1 VEGNAKTDC
10 KLQIANCKLEDH
22 SLEPSSSHG
31 PGVESLDRFH
41 PPPSTLQPP
50 PVPQLSTLDPIRVWG
65 LPLMPYT
72 LDGTVARIDELIQ
85 RGMPGFFVTA
95 NLHYAMLTEQIRELR
110 ALNERAS
117 FILADGMPLVWA
129 SRLQKTPL
137 PERVAG
143 ADLIWRICEL
153 AAQRE
158 YRIFLLGAKPGV
170 ADKAAGRLRERFPG
184 LTIAGTFSPPFR
196 KMTEEEESSLIDEMH
211 RVRPDILLVAFGQPF
226 GELWIAR
233 NCERMQIPIAVQVGA
248 SIDFVAGN
256 VRRAPRRLQRYGL
269 EWAFRLAQEP
279 RRLIGRYFQNGL
291 FLIRMLFGHTRKRR
305 RTA

>member
-1 VEGNAKTDC
+1 VEVESTRNQDQGAKGVAYD
-10 KLQIANCKLEDH
+10 EDTG
-22 SLEPSSSHG
+22 LGFVVSSS
-31 PGVESLDRFH
+31 
-41 PPPSTLQPP
+41 PSAIR
-50 PVPQLSTLDPIRVWG
+50 PVRVWG

-72 LDGTVARIDELIQ
+72 LDGSVAKIDEMIR
-85 RGMPGFFVTA
+85 RGEPGFFVTA
-95 NLHYAMLTEQIRELR
+95 NLHYAMLTEQIQELR

-153 AAQRE
+153 AAQRG

-170 ADKAAGRLRERFPG
+170 AEKAADRLRERFPG
-184 LTIAGTFSPPFR
+184 LTIAGIISPPFR
-196 KMTEEEESSLIDEMH
+196 KLTEEEETSLIDEMR
-211 RVRPDILLVAFGQPF
+211 RVRPQILLVAFGQPS

-233 NCERMQIPIAVQVGA
+233 NFERMQIPVAVQVGA

-256 VRRAPRRLQRYGL
+256 VRRAPGRLQRYGL

-279 RRLIGRYFQNGL
+279 RRLIGRYFRNGL

-305 RTA
+305 PMA